1 MEETVFNRVMRRAR
15 EKRWTQ
21 SELAKRLD
29 LLPQHVSNWKTRG
42 VPPERYE
49 AIADALDCSIDE
61 LLGRM
66 KYVAGAGAMPA
77 PWPFHTIDEAKVR
90 ALDDT
95 KRNQLEAAIII
106 GAAQLGLDVKK
117 DA

>member
-1 MEETVFNRVMRRAR
+1 MEETVFNRVMRKAR
-15 EKRWTQ
+15 EKHWSQ

-49 AIADALDCSIDE
+49 AIVDALDCSKDE

-66 KYVAGAGAMPA
+66 TYVAGAGALPS
-77 PWPFHTIDEAKVR
+77 PWPFKDIDEAKVR
-90 ALDDT
+90 ALDEA
-95 KRNQLEAAIII
+95 KLNQLEAGMIIS
-106 GAAQLGLDVKK
+106 AAQL
-117 DA
+117 

>member
-1 MEETVFNRVMRRAR
+1 MEETVFNRVMRKAR
-15 EKRWTQ
+15 EKRWSQ

-29 LLPQHVSNWKTRG
+29 LLPQHVSNWKARG

-66 KYVAGAGAMPA
+66 KYVAGAGALPS
-77 PWPFHTIDEAKVR
+77 PWPFKGIDEVKVR
-90 ALDDT
+90 ALDEANL
-95 KRNQLEAAIII
+95 NQLEAGIII
-106 GAAQLGLDVKK
+106 SAAQLGLDVRK
-117 DA
+117 D